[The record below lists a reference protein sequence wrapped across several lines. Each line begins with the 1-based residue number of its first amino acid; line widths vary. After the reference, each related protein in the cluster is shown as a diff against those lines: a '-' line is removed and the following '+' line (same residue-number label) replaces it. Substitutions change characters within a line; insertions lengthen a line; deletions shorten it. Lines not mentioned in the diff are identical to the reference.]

1 MEPRYLEPDH
11 FHVCHCR
18 VAVEKK
24 NFKMHL
30 HKNIGKKL
38 NRITIETRSEP
49 QIENKRIELVSHEIN
64 SIFVLSYMQILYYL
78 ENEGSP

>member
-1 MEPRYLEPDH
+1 M
-11 FHVCHCR
+11 
-18 VAVEKK
+18 
-24 NFKMHL
+24 
-30 HKNIGKKL
+30 KL